1 MQDFRSYFF
10 CLYSI
15 TVFFL
20 YQVLDIVI
28 FFFNN
33 FETTSF
39 HIDVSD
45 GVSNDVNEA
54 KSVL

>member
-28 FFFNN
+28 FFNN
-33 FETTSF
+33 SETTAF
-39 HIDVSD
+39 HIDISD